1 MALTR
6 QQNDVFT
13 QVSAG
18 TPMGELLRRY
28 WHPIAAASDLDQ
40 DPVRPVRLLGESL
53 TLFRTERGEIGLI
66 GERCAHRG
74 IAMAYGIPQEN
85 GLRCAYH
92 GWTYDTQGRVVDM
105 PFEPACLPLK
115 ITSYPVEELGGL
127 IFAYLGPAPAPYLP
141 RWDVLVRNDFKKTC
155 RITELPCNWLQCMD
169 NSLDPT
175 HFEHLHGAYGNYMM
189 QRLGKPPMLN
199 TQRHIKIDFDLFE
212 YGIYKRRLLAGQRE
226 DVSDWTKGTPILFPN
241 ILAGVAIDG
250 SAGYQFRV
258 PVDDSHSLNINY
270 NCAPLGPD
278 DEPGGKLVVR
288 YEPLQYDAAGRVVST
303 YVTRQDEMAW
313 IAQGAISDRTT
324 EHLATSDK
332 GILLYRKVLLE
343 NIERVQ
349 RGEDPMAVIRDY
361 EENFPMIAID
371 RRSTLDA
378 FKVGVTENLG
388 GVGYFV
394 EEAEVSGKQ
403 R

>member
-1 MALTR
+1 MLT
-6 QQNDVFT
+6 QAENELLT
-13 QVSAG
+13 QVGAG

-28 WHPIAAASDLDQ
+28 WHPVAAESDLDQ

-53 TLFRTERGEIGLI
+53 TLFRTEGGELGLI

-74 IAMAYGIPQEN
+74 ISLAYGIPQEN

-92 GWTYDTQGRVVDM
+92 GWTYNKEGQVVDM

-115 ITSYPVEELGGL
+115 ITGYPVEALGGL
-127 IFAYLGPAPAPYLP
+127 IFAYLGPEPVPYLP
-141 RWDVLVRNDFKKTC
+141 RWDVLVREDFKKTC
-155 RITELPCNWLQCMD
+155 RITELPCHWLQCMD

-175 HFEHLHGAYGNYMM
+175 HFEHLHGAYGNYAM

-199 TQRHIKIDFDLFE
+199 NQKHIKIDFDLFE
-212 YGIYKRRLLAGQRE
+212 YGIYKRRLLAGQSE
-226 DVSDWTKGTPILFPN
+226 DVADWTKGTPILFPN

-270 NCAPLGPD
+270 NCASLSPG
-278 DEPGGKLVVR
+278 EQPGGKLVVR
-288 YEPLQYDAAGRVVST
+288 HEPLQYDEAGRVVST

-313 IAQGAISDRTT
+313 VAQGAISDRTT

-332 GILLYRKVLLE
+332 GILLYRKVILE

-361 EENFPMIAID
+361 EVNFPMIAID

-388 GVGYFV
+388 GPGYFFD
-394 EEAEVSGKQ
+394 ERELERSQA
-403 R
+403 